1 MITGII
7 SDFQKGGSYLT
18 NSKPQ
23 QGTKL
28 VDHIP
33 LQALK
38 TLSFSFQGQEHT
50 IRDCPSEVLEAF
62 ITQYTEVDNIRSEQW
77 GDIFMRWRIIN
88 FLIDDG
94 ALEVENSMLVEVQ
107 EPASDFLEQA
117 ARAREIMRDNP
128 EIDSAGLAEAL
139 GISSKLYAHTIKVYV
154 NAQQEGA

>member
-1 MITGII
+1 
-7 SDFQKGGSYLT
+7 
-18 NSKPQ
+18 
-23 QGTKL
+23 
-28 VDHIP
+28 
-33 LQALK
+33 
-38 TLSFSFQGQEHT
+38 
-50 IRDCPSEVLEAF
+50 
-62 ITQYTEVDNIRSEQW
+62 
-77 GDIFMRWRIIN
+77 MRWRIIN

-154 NAQQEGA
+154 NAQAQEGA